1 MVSPDMQEVTVVK
14 NRFRSLQPIFFL
26 LFLLS
31 FCAQE
36 AFPQEGKGFLWE
48 VQSEKST
55 VYLLGSIH
63 LLKKENY
70 PLSQKI
76 ESAFK
81 NSNFLVVEANIQD
94 QDKMNSPTIMAT
106 AFYPP
111 NDSIAEHLSPETYEL
126 LKKEAAK
133 LDLPLEMINKQRPWF
148 LSMALEAMELLK
160 LGYDPRYGL
169 DNYFLSKAAGRKKI
183 LELENLDEQINFL
196 SNFSDREQELLLLL
210 TLKDLQNAAQEIDQL
225 VEAWKSGDMK
235 AMEAIVA
242 KIPKEDPKL
251 VPVYEKLID
260 DRNRKMAS
268 KIEDYLKGNGT
279 YFVVVGAGH
288 LIGEKGIVETLR
300 KKGYRV
306 EQL

>member
-1 MVSPDMQEVTVVK
+1 MK
-14 NRFRSLQPIFFL
+14 NRCRGLQPVFFL

-31 FCAQE
+31 FLAQDT
-36 AFPQEGKGFLWE
+36 FPQEGKSFLWK

-55 VYLLGSIH
+55 VYLMGSIH
-63 LLKKENY
+63 LLKEEDY
-70 PLSQKI
+70 PLIQEI

-94 QDKMNSPTIMAT
+94 QDKMDLQKITAT

-111 NDSIAEHLSPETYEL
+111 NDRIAEHVSPETYEL

-133 LDLPLEMINKQRPWF
+133 LDLPLEMINQQRPWF
-148 LSMALEAMELLK
+148 LSMALEAMELMK

-169 DNYFLSKAAGRKKI
+169 DNYFLSKAAGQKKI
-183 LELENLDEQINFL
+183 LELEGLDEQINLL
-196 SNFSDREQELLLLL
+196 STLSDREQELLLLL
-210 TLKDLQNAAQEIDQL
+210 TLKDLQNAAQEVNRL
-225 VEAWKSGDMK
+225 VQAWKSGDTQ

-242 KIPKEDPKL
+242 KSPREDPKL
-251 VPVYEKLID
+251 VPIYEKLIN

-268 KIEDYLKGNGT
+268 KIEDYLKGDGS

-288 LIGEKGIVETLR
+288 LLGGKGIVETLR
-300 KKGYRV
+300 QKGYRV